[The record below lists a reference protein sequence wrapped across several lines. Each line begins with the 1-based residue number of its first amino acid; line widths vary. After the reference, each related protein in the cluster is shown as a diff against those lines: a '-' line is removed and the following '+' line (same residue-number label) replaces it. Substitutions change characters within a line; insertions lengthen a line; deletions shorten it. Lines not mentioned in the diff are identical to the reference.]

1 MSAQRPGMSL
11 MGHYGSEGG
20 PMFAPQLSSPNTPS
34 LGMDTSPGNNS
45 TYSHHIQGLNQDSPM
60 GYDYPRWNDTHKTHP
75 TDMFHIA
82 SPPLTPSGV
91 MARSPSSFSSFGAV
105 NSVKRPPLWPMDRM
119 PIMPFPRQTPTPSQ
133 ASKAAN
139 LQHIPCKFFK
149 SGACTAGKNCLFSH
163 NRDSSPE
170 QHVCKYFLKGNCKF
184 GAKCSLSHSFLSLD
198 RKSSALLPNSSG
210 GGGRARLER
219 RASSGAILNNL
230 WPSEPMSPPYG
241 SSLPQPSMQLQMGM
255 DYSVGHSPSQQGF
268 LKPSG
273 RGGNTYD
280 SPIDHGGDRSPFS
293 DDCSP
298 HATPT
303 DMSERGSLNNIG
315 MSSLGLERAR
325 QHLAAP
331 LPIRQRSLPDIF
343 RLAPLAPEGGINGSA
358 LPSSPF
364 YQPGNKALFL
374 SISCESSETNASSPL
389 RLHSI
394 PELHDL
400 YNDSNPNL
408 MERRRGSTVGGGYDD
423 GGQNNMDG
431 YSDSEDDMDS
441 DQGFLPSSLND
452 LLTTGERQRRQS
464 RQEDVIFETRLHP
477 MMPSPLSESM
487 PDEKSE
493 NGLGLSFELT
503 RSASM
508 ATGMDNLMMVPG
520 RFLPPMFAHHDRV
533 NVFDEDGSSPPSGIN
548 HHSSSVGSNNSSGN
562 GNSNAHYKERSGTPD
577 PFCPFPQ
584 EVEEVQFKM
593 DDDVVGPEN
602 YHQQQGSKAIFH
614 AFANM
619 DTNRQRA
626 GLFEQGSTSVGGQ
639 EQQDK
644 GLESLSMAFS
654 GGMFI
659 SHPNE

>member
-1 MSAQRPGMSL
+1 MSL

-34 LGMDTSPGNNS
+34 LGTDTSPGNNS

-60 GYDYPRWNDTHKTHP
+60 GYDYTRWNDPHKNHP

-91 MARSPSSFSSFGAV
+91 MARSPSSFSSFGTA

-119 PIMPFPRQTPTPSQ
+119 PVMPFPRQTPTPSQ

-198 RKSSALLPNSSG
+198 RKSSALLPNS
-210 GGGRARLER
+210 GGRARLER

-230 WPSEPMSPPYG
+230 WPSEPMSPPY
-241 SSLPQPSMQLQMGM
+241 SSLPQPNMQLQMGM
-255 DYSVGHSPSQQGF
+255 DYSAGHSPSQQGF
-268 LKPSG
+268 LRPSG
-273 RGGNTYD
+273 RGELRNTYD

-298 HATPT
+298 HAAPL
-303 DMSERGSLNNIG
+303 DMSERGSMNIN

-343 RLAPLAPEGGINGSA
+343 RLAPMAPEGGTGSA
-358 LPSSPF
+358 LPPSPF

-374 SISCESSETNASSPL
+374 SISCEGSETNASSPL

-400 YNDSNPNL
+400 YNDSNSSL
-408 MERRRGSTVGGGYDD
+408 TERRRGSTAGGYDD
-423 GGQNNMDG
+423 GGQSNLDG

-464 RQEDVIFETRLHP
+464 RQEDVFFEPRLHP
-477 MMPSPLSESM
+477 MMPSPSSGSM

-493 NGLGLSFELT
+493 NGLGLSFKIT

-508 ATGMDNLMMVPG
+508 ATGMDNLMMVPS
-520 RFLPPMFAHHDRV
+520 RFPPPMFAHHDRL
-533 NVFDEDGSSPPSGIN
+533 NVFGEDGSPPT
-548 HHSSSVGSNNSSGN
+548 GSNNGN
-562 GNSNAHYKERSGTPD
+562 NTHYKERSGTPD

-584 EVEEVQFKM
+584 EAEEVQFKM

-602 YHQQQGSKAIFH
+602 HQQGGSAVFQ

-626 GLFEQGSTSVGGQ
+626 GLFEQGSTQSVGR
-639 EQQDK
+639 EEQDK

-659 SHPNE
+659 SHPE

>member
-1 MSAQRPGMSL
+1 
-11 MGHYGSEGG
+11 
-20 PMFAPQLSSPNTPS
+20 
-34 LGMDTSPGNNS
+34 MDTSPGNNS

-60 GYDYPRWNDTHKTHP
+60 GYDYPRWNDPHKTHP

-91 MARSPSSFSSFGAV
+91 MARSPNSFSSFGAA

-198 RKSSALLPNSSG
+198 RKSSALQPNSNGS
-210 GGGRARLER
+210 GGRARLER

-255 DYSVGHSPSQQGF
+255 DYSVGHSPGQQGF
-268 LKPSG
+268 LKPLG

-298 HATPT
+298 HATPM
-303 DMSERGSLNNIG
+303 DMSERGSMNNIG

-343 RLAPLAPEGGINGSA
+343 RLAPMAPDGGANGSA

-400 YNDSNPNL
+400 YNDSNPSL
-408 MERRRGSTVGGGYDD
+408 MERRRGSTAGGGYDD

-464 RQEDVIFETRLHP
+464 RQEDVFFETRLHP

-487 PDEKSE
+487 PDEKLE

-508 ATGMDNLMMVPG
+508 STGMDNLMMVPS
-520 RFLPPMFAHHDRV
+520 RFPPPMFAHHDRL
-533 NVFDEDGSSPPSGIN
+533 NVFGEHRGSPPSDNN
-548 HHSSSVGSNNSSGN
+548 HHSSSLGSNNS
-562 GNSNAHYKERSGTPD
+562 NSAHYKERSGTPD

-602 YHQQQGSKAIFH
+602 HHQQQGSNAVFH
-614 AFANM
+614 AFVNM

-626 GLFEQGSTSVGGQ
+626 GLFEQGSMNVGGQ